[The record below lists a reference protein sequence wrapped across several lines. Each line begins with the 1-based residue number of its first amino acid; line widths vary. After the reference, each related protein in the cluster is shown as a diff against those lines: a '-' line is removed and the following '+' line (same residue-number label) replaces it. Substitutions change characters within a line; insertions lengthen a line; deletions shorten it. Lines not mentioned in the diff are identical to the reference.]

1 MARGRPAGGAL
12 IVAQSES
19 ATPVDEAQVIEVLR
33 ECYDPEIPVNI
44 VDLGLVYDL
53 EIGEGG
59 EVRIEMTLTTPGCP
73 LHDAIDGA
81 VQRALGTVPGVN
93 GVQVDLVWAPPWTPE
108 MMSDPAKERLGW
120 GIR

>member
-1 MARGRPAGGAL
+1 MAAVTEDAVQAAL
-12 IVAQSES
+12 RR
-19 ATPVDEAQVIEVLR
+19 VL
-33 ECYDPEIPVNI
+33 DPEIGLNI

-53 EIGEGG
+53 QIGEDG

-93 GVQVDLVWAPPWTPE
+93 GVHVDLVWAPPWTPE
-108 MMSDPAKERLGW
+108 MITEEGRRALGW
-120 GIR
+120 A

>member
-1 MARGRPAGGAL
+1 MPAVTEDAVQTAL
-12 IVAQSES
+12 RR
-19 ATPVDEAQVIEVLR
+19 VL
-33 ECYDPEIPVNI
+33 DPEIGLNI

-53 EIGEGG
+53 QIGEGG

-108 MMSDPAKERLGW
+108 MITEEGRRALGW
-120 GIR
+120 V